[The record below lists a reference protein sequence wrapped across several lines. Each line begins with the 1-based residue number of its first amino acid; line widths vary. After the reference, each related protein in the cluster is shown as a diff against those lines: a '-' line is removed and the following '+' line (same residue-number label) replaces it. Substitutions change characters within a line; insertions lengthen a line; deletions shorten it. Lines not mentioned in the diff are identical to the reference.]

1 MTVSFHCEVILCSRQ
16 DFENPRIYTQM
27 LFCVPRSSPNSQSQI
42 LAIEGMLSMSR
53 GPRDSSLFAP
63 LSRGMCKTNRL
74 QRTVKDE
81 EEQLMADCYQDGEY
95 SKLFLS
101 HSLLR
106 YSAASGAEW
115 LWLKFSAVER
125 FVCWAGALW

>member
-1 MTVSFHCEVILCSRQ
+1 MLEDEI
-16 DFENPRIYTQM
+16 IYIQT
-27 LFCVPRSSPNSQSQI
+27 LFCIPRSSPNSQSQI

-95 SKLFLS
+95 SKLFLT
-101 HSLLR
+101 HPLLR
-106 YSAASGAEW
+106 YSGVW
-115 LWLKFSAVER
+115 
-125 FVCWAGALW
+125 G

>member
-1 MTVSFHCEVILCSRQ
+1 
-16 DFENPRIYTQM
+16 
-27 LFCVPRSSPNSQSQI
+27 
-42 LAIEGMLSMSR
+42 MSR

-95 SKLFLS
+95 SKLFLF

-106 YSAASGAEW
+106 YSHIWGRVVVAEVLSCGTFCLLGW
-115 LWLKFSAVER
+115 YTK
-125 FVCWAGALW
+125 GM